1 MRGNTHE
8 RVLPFTD
15 AVTTEVNRKW
25 SRITKAGKGTDDRW
39 MVDEWWTDD
48 GWMMDGWWTDTGI
61 HDHRLRDK
69 YIDIFNNI

>member
-15 AVTTEVNRKW
+15 AVTTEVNREW
-25 SRITKAGKGTDDRW
+25 SMITETGK
-39 MVDEWWTDD
+39 ETDD
-48 GWMMDGWWTDTGI
+48 GWMADGWWTDTGI